1 MARRSDL
8 VRTDLHGHSCLSDGL
23 FSPTE
28 YVNARADEQLEVIA
42 LSDHDILSG
51 VDAAAK
57 VAKTCVGID
66 HFEGFEVALIIA
78 AIVAAL
84 GVALFSLSR
93 TGWRAIVSGLVSGVG
108 QALLFLYVLVIV
120 SLKHLFSNPETGL
133 GEYGFVAVGLVL
145 VSTNLIAVIR
155 AIVQSVRARRAS

>member
-1 MARRSDL
+1 ML
-8 VRTDLHGHSCLSDGL
+8 VRTLRALQVLGCVVGVVVL
-23 FSPTE
+23 FVPWH
-28 YVNARADEQLEVIA
+28 VVLEVDWGCLA
-42 LSDHDILSG
+42 PDCQPA
-51 VDAAAK
+51 AAAK

>member
-1 MARRSDL
+1 ML
-8 VRTDLHGHSCLSDGL
+8 VRTIRALQVLGCVVGVVVLFVPWHVVLEVDWGSCLAPDCQS
-23 FSPTE
+23 
-28 YVNARADEQLEVIA
+28 
-42 LSDHDILSG
+42 
-51 VDAAAK
+51 AAAVK
-57 VAKTCVGID
+57 VPKTCVGID

-120 SLKHLFSNPETGL
+120 GLKHLFSNPETGV
-133 GEYGFVAVGLVL
+133 GEYGFVGAGLVL
-145 VSTNLIAVIR
+145 VSTNLIAVIH
-155 AIVQSVRARRAS
+155 AIVQSVRARRAG